1 MKICIIS
8 NTSWSIYNFRRTLI
22 QKLVSE
28 GHEVSVLAP
37 DEGYYKSK
45 ILEWNCNFITLE
57 QVSPKSVNPFANI
70 NFYFEL
76 KKSFKQVDP
85 HVIFSFTPKPNIW
98 GAIASRAVRAKFI
111 PTINGLGHA
120 FISKG
125 WLSFLVA
132 LLYRFAF
139 KGLQKVI
146 FQNPDDAMYFLEKN
160 IVNKSQSIQVPGSGV
175 DLSQF
180 YLAPKSLRKN
190 EEIRFLYAGRLI
202 KEKGILEYVK
212 AATLLKKYYHRVTFF
227 MKGNISDNPSSIT
240 KVEINNWIADNVVVY
255 NQHTDD
261 MSHFL
266 NEVDVVVLPTYYREG
281 IPKIL
286 IEACAKGIPII
297 TTSGVGCNQII
308 RNKFNGLVVKE
319 KSVESLLE
327 AMKAM
332 IKLGKDGRS
341 KMGLHGRKLVEEK
354 FDDKIVINTY
364 LSLIMEKDKVT
375 AYTLA
380 ETIAN

>member
-1 MKICIIS
+1 MKVCVIS

-22 QKLVSE
+22 QKLVNQ
-28 GHEVSVLAP
+28 GHDVYVMAP

-45 ILEWNCNFITLE
+45 IMEWNCNFITLK

-70 NFYFEL
+70 NFYTEL
-76 KKSFKQVDP
+76 KKNFKDVDP
-85 HVIFSFTPKPNIW
+85 DVIFSFTPKPNIW
-98 GAIASRAVRAKFI
+98 GAIASRSVQARFI

-125 WLSFLVA
+125 WLSFAVA

-146 FQNPDDAMYFLEKN
+146 FQNPDDALFFFNKK
-160 IVNKSQSIQVPGSGV
+160 IVNKSQSLQVPGSGV

-180 YLAPKSLRKN
+180 YLAPKSARKN

-212 AATLLKKYYHRVTFF
+212 AATLLRKHYPRVMFF
-227 MKGNISDNPSSIT
+227 MKGGISDNPSSIT
-240 KVEINNWIADNVVVY
+240 KSEINQWIEDDMVVY
-255 NQHTDD
+255 SQHTDD

-266 NEVDVVVLPTYYREG
+266 NEVDAVVLPTYYREG

-297 TTSGVGCNQII
+297 TTNGVGCNQII
-308 RNKFNGLVVKE
+308 RNKINGLVVKE

-341 KMGLHGRKLVEEK
+341 KMGLNGRKLVEEN
-354 FDDKIVINTY
+354 FDDKIVIGTY
-364 LSLIMEKDKVT
+364 LSLVQAKEKVT
-375 AYTLA
+375 IFSLA
-380 ETIAN
+380 QTSIN